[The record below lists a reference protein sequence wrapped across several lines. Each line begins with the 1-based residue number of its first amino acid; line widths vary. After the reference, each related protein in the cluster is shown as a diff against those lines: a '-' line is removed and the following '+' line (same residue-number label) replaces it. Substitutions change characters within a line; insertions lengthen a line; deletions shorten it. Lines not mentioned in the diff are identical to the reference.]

1 MSLANPYGVGLRNV
15 GSYQVSGRPYM
26 TGSNISGSENVILQG
41 DEISV
46 TFPQVTKEITVWNY
60 ASSSAGKLRCH
71 MVSSGSIDDHTTRR
85 HYIELAQNESIT
97 LTVKCNQIWL
107 SSVGQ
112 DINWKL
118 YASLTNIP
126 ATRMYELSGSGIN
139 A

>member
-1 MSLANPYGVGLRNV
+1 MSLGKPYGVGLHNV
-15 GSYQVSGRPYM
+15 GSYQVSGRPFV
-26 TGSNISGSENVILQG
+26 TGSNISGSENVILAG

-46 TFPQVTKEITVWNY
+46 SFPNVTKQVTVWNY
-60 ASSSAGKLRCH
+60 ASSSVGKLRCH
-71 MVSSGSIDDHTTRR
+71 LVSSGSIDDHAVRK
-85 HYIELAQNESIT
+85 HYVELSQNESIT
-97 LTVKCNQIWL
+97 LNIKCNRIWL

-126 ATRMYELSGSGIN
+126 AARMYELSGSGIN